1 MRRSPLLLLPLLG
14 LSCAEERAPIDRTQ
28 PNGLEKRFFVGAD
41 YLLAD
46 DDPEFYA
53 QATLIDVGYGASQD
67 GLFTSTYAQ
76 PVVRIK
82 WVLQE
87 DYLIGR
93 LTYERIEGSDGKG
106 VGATATDGQ
115 LVYAYKVLSHFDVRR
130 AYNPLTGEELN
141 VLEEN
146 TTDRP
151 WYQRDYFRVDWAKNE
166 VESGYELDTLS
177 QIGVFGGVEYENLSY
192 YVNDPQHPDAPHF
205 EDGYF
210 DITQKAFAKPQMIDL
225 AALGWGQGEI
235 PACFLPAE
243 VAGGTDPIGNCNPVE
258 LTVRHS
264 FRRVTDSDYE
274 PAEWDGFR
282 FQAFGAFTTE
292 RKGYNRKYGL
302 SDEKWRRLI
311 SRYNL
316 WAQSHYYSDFAT
328 RSGAIS
334 CFTPETT
341 PAGQS
346 PHRDDNG
353 DGTEDECAAVG
364 RGSRCDEL
372 SQKCTLP
379 YADRPTRPIAWYYT
393 PDSHPDYFNSTDE
406 AANQWDVALRSA
418 VVTARYTECMRVEHH
433 GGLCEER
440 FPIYRGQQ
448 EENEDALALVREVDD
463 CRRGRA
469 YVGQDCDALADS
481 LGAAR
486 GYSKGV
492 IYLAH
497 QPELVVLCHSPVTAE
512 DPEAC
517 GAEGLIV
524 RQGDLRYHQV
534 NVIRAPQTPSPWG
547 IYTDAHDPL
556 TGETLAAS
564 INVWSHV
571 GDLFSQG
578 VIDKARY
585 AKGELSTAE
594 VTEGTH
600 VTDWVRADMAAG
612 SDGVL
617 PRLTRGEIEGRLAS
631 FAQVDPAALR
641 RIRTT
646 LNARGDLRGRVQATL
661 RQLTGV
667 KADAQTA
674 PTATALPEARRA
686 KALGSTLE
694 AELDTKAM
702 RQLAGVD
709 HLPISETTRRAS
721 SPLGGNHPGAARQFS
736 LLAELA
742 HANHGA
748 CVRQEAPSPTS
759 VTGLADLLEAKFG
772 AFDPTQDKGA
782 QLARA
787 ERMRR
792 YVAERAHFSVI
803 LHEMGHSVGLRHNF
817 VSSSDAYN
825 YRPQYWQLRT
835 QDGAIQSECTD
846 LASDGAGC
854 VGPRWFD
861 PVTEDERRQLIWMF
875 MHSSTMDY
883 AGELTQD
890 FLGLGAYDF
899 AAARMFYG
907 DAVALFTDPSYQ
919 LGTGRGEAMLGK
931 ADNFGGILGFNW
943 TDGERDIHYSQLQKT
958 FELIHDC
965 RSVDANAYRPA
976 SWDEAKLGAW
986 HPVLDGGLVQVG
998 GQYTRCRTQPVEYA
1012 SWGMLRPATDEEAGG
1027 FSRGGNTVAPDGRV
1041 RVPYGFATDRWA
1053 DLGNLSVYRHDNGAD
1068 AYELFNFFVSEQEVN
1083 HIFDNYRRRRQSFS
1097 VRNAVQRSLGRY
1109 NEKMRDGAKG
1119 LGLIANTFR
1128 DIALAEGLDFESFW
1142 PFVVGSVDGEY
1153 NNLSTNV
1160 LAAGL
1165 AFDHFTRMLGRP
1177 EAGEHY
1183 QRPGEQVL
1191 RSAQDDVAN
1200 PRPAAVLVPN
1210 GVSGG
1215 YGQVGIGGRPV
1226 ENAIAENQ
1234 GEYDAEYTI
1243 NAGSYYDKAFSA
1255 MLLTESVD
1263 NFISDSRRDF
1273 VDARYRAVSMADL
1286 FPDGYRRWLA
1296 NNLTGDD
1303 ALKGAWVRANAGA
1316 PDVDPERGF
1325 PNQPLGWTSWWT
1337 ATPEACFPAPG
1348 STICSSFA
1356 GGDFGGGTSAEALP
1370 IDPQVG
1376 FEQQKFLIAWTLVY
1390 LPENQQRWWLD
1401 QLGLWS
1407 LGADSDPGFEH
1418 RIELHDPHGE
1428 VLIARTYGKET
1439 IFGKEVQKGIAARML
1454 EYGNELLGQAY
1465 LTDPGPDLDGD
1476 DRPDWFLP
1484 RRGSDGQPL
1493 VRWDP
1498 SVAQVTEDGRINPN
1512 GRTGCNRFG
1521 SLNCRCEEN
1530 RACVQL
1536 ERYRAVPTFLRTA
1549 LRDLGMADPS
1559 MKGLH

>member
-1 MRRSPLLLLPLLG
+1 MRRSVLPLVI
-14 LSCAEERAPIDRTQ
+14 LSFACAEERAPIDRTQ
-28 PNGLEKRFFVGAD
+28 PNALEKRFFVGED
-41 YLLAD
+41 FLLAD
-46 DDPEFYA
+46 DDPEFWA

-76 PVVRIK
+76 PVIRIK
-82 WVLQE
+82 WVIQE

-93 LTYERIEGSDGKG
+93 LTYERIDGSDGKG
-106 VGATATDGQ
+106 AGPSSTDGQ
-115 LVYAYKVLSHFDVRR
+115 LAYAYKILSHFDVRR
-130 AYNPLTGEELN
+130 SYNPLTGEELN

-151 WYQRDYFRVDWAKNE
+151 WYQRQYVRVDWAKNE

-177 QIGVFGGVEYENLSY
+177 QIGVFGGVEYENLAY
-192 YVNDPQHPDAPHF
+192 YVNDPQDPNAPRF

-235 PACFLPAE
+235 PACFLPND
-243 VAGGTDPIGNCNPVE
+243 VGGGTEPIGNCNAVE

-311 SRYNL
+311 ARYNI
-316 WAQSHYYSDFAT
+316 WGQSHYYADFAS
-328 RSGAIS
+328 RSGAVA

-346 PHRDDNG
+346 PHRDLDG

-364 RGSRCDEL
+364 RGSRCDEFN
-372 SQKCTLP
+372 QRCTLP
-379 YADRPTRPIAWYYT
+379 YADRPVRPIVWYYT
-393 PDSHPDYFNSTDE
+393 PDSHPDYFEATAE

-418 VVTARYTECMRVEHH
+418 VVTARYTECMKVERNATA
-433 GGLCEER
+433 CEER
-440 FPIYRGQQ
+440 FPVYHGQQ
-448 EENEDALALVREVDD
+448 EDNEDALALAREVDD
-463 CRRGRA
+463 CRQGRA
-469 YVGQDCDALADS
+469 YQGQNCDQLADN

-486 GYSKGV
+486 GYAKGV
-492 IYLAH
+492 IHLAR
-497 QPELVVLCHSPVTAE
+497 QPELVVLCHSPVLAE

-517 GAEGLIV
+517 GPEGLLV

-556 TGETLAAS
+556 TGETLSAS

-585 AKGELSTAE
+585 AKGELTTAE
-594 VTEGTH
+594 ITEGTH
-600 VTDWVRADMAAG
+600 VQDWVRADMAAG

-617 PRLTRGEIEGRLAS
+617 PRLTRAEVENKLAS
-631 FAQVDPAALR
+631 FAQVDR
-641 RIRTT
+641 
-646 LNARGDLRGRVQATL
+646 QTL
-661 RQLTGV
+661 REVRRNLKAQAGLAQRVRETTRALSGV

-674 PTATALPEARRA
+674 PTATTLPEARRA
-686 KALGSTLE
+686 RALGSELE
-694 AELDTKAM
+694 AELDTPAM
-702 RQLAGVD
+702 RQLAGVSS
-709 HLPISETTRRAS
+709 LPISEATRRLS
-721 SPLGGNHPGAARQFS
+721 SPLSGNHPNAARQFHQR
-736 LLAELA
+736 AELA
-742 HANHGA
+742 HAAHGA

-759 VTGLADLLEAKFG
+759 ITGLADVLEAKFG
-772 AFDPTQDKGA
+772 AFDPTSSKGE

-817 VSSSDAYN
+817 VSSSDAYS

-835 QDGAIQSECTD
+835 RNGQVQTECTD
-846 LASDGAGC
+846 LAADGTTC

-861 PVTEDERRQLIWMF
+861 PVTEEERQQLIWMF

-890 FLGLGAYDF
+890 MLGLGAYDF

-907 DAVALFTDPSYQ
+907 DAISVFTDSTYQ
-919 LGTGRGEAMLGK
+919 LGTGRGQAMLGK

-943 TDGERDIHYSQLQKT
+943 TDGERDLHYSQLQQN
-958 FELIHDC
+958 FQLIRDC
-965 RSVDANAYRPA
+965 QNIDPNAYRPA
-976 SWDEAKLGAW
+976 AWDEAKLGAW
-986 HPVLDGGLVQVG
+986 HPVLDGGLVAID
-998 GQYTRCRTQPVEYA
+998 GQYSRCKTQPVDYL
-1012 SWGMLRPATDEEAGG
+1012 SWEQLRPATDAEAGG
-1027 FSRGGNTVAPDGRV
+1027 FSRGGNTIAADGRV

-1053 DLGNLSVYRHDNGAD
+1053 DLGNLAVYRHDNGAD

-1097 VRNAVQRSLGRY
+1097 VRSAVQRSLGRY

-1128 DIALAEGLDFESFW
+1128 DIALAEGLDFNGFW
-1142 PFVVGSVDGEY
+1142 PFVIGNIDGEY

-1165 AFDHFTRMLGRP
+1165 AFDQFTRMLGRP

-1183 QRPGEQVL
+1183 LRPGEQVL

-1200 PRPAAVLVPN
+1200 PRPSALVVPN

-1215 YGQVGIGGRPV
+1215 YDQVGIGGRPV

-1234 GEYDAEYTI
+1234 GEYDSEFTI
-1243 NAGSYYDKAFSA
+1243 NAGSYYDKAYSA

-1286 FPDGYRRWLA
+1286 FPEGYRRWLA

-1303 ALKGAWVRANAGA
+1303 AVKGAWVRANAGA
-1316 PDVDPERGF
+1316 PDVDADSGF
-1325 PNQPLGWTSWWT
+1325 PTAPLGWTSWWT
-1337 ATPEACFPAPG
+1337 TTPEACFPAPG
-1348 STICSSFA
+1348 STVCSSLA
-1356 GGDFGGGTSAEALP
+1356 GGDFGGGTDLSALA

-1376 FEQQKFLIAWTLVY
+1376 FEQQKFLIAWTLIY

-1401 QLGLWS
+1401 QLGIWS
-1407 LGADSDPGFEH
+1407 LGADSDPGFAN
-1418 RIELHDPHGE
+1418 RIELHDPNGE

-1439 IFGKEVQKGIAARML
+1439 VFGKSVERGIAARML
-1454 EYGNELLGQAY
+1454 EYGNQLLERAY
-1465 LTDPGPDLDGD
+1465 LTDPGPDLNGD
-1476 DRPDWFLP
+1476 EVPDWRVPAL
-1484 RRGSDGQPL
+1484 GADGQP
-1493 VRWDP
+1493 VIRWDP
-1498 SVAQVTEDGRINPN
+1498 TVAAVTADGRVNPN
-1512 GRTGCNRFG
+1512 GRAGCNRLS
-1521 SLNCRCEEN
+1521 SLDCRCEEN
-1530 RACVQL
+1530 RACVELQ
-1536 ERYRAVPTFLRTA
+1536 RYRAVPVFLRTA
-1549 LRDLGMADPS
+1549 LRDLGLADPS